1 MNREE
6 LESLDKAVL
15 IDLLLSL
22 LSRIEAL
29 EAENARLKERLAK
42 LEGPPKTPDNSSTPP
57 SHGRKA
63 NRPERKLK
71 GHKGRPGTAR
81 ALAANPD
88 RVVEAR
94 AEACPHCAHPLG
106 QADQKPVQ
114 VYDRIEIPPIR
125 PDVTRVHLHGGVC
138 PCCRKRFTAPVEP
151 ELAPGSPF
159 GRSVEELIVF
169 LHYTQAISYER
180 LAVVMGEVFGVTIS
194 EGAIANIL
202 ARAGRRFLDEAAAI
216 AGTVRASPV
225 ICSDETSAR
234 VEGRNWWEWV
244 FVGEKAVLHHIVPS
258 RAKAVVSDLM
268 DGASPLVWVSDLY
281 GAQQGHGKDWQVCLA
296 HQLRDLQ
303 YAIDEGDNIFA
314 PPLRRLLLRAI
325 AIGQRRDRLKDATLA
340 AHVRNLD
347 QRLDRIMTLGPRGR
361 AGEKLKRRMRRI
373 RGFLFTF
380 VTNRDVPPTN
390 NVSERCLRPSVIFRK
405 VTNGFRSKWGAELY
419 AAIRSVLSTAALAA
433 ISALNAI
440 RRILAGKSVIIPA

>member
-1 MNREE
+1 MNRED
-6 LESLDKAVL
+6 LESLDKAAL

-29 EAENARLKERLAK
+29 EAENAQLKERLAK
-42 LEGPPKTPDNSSTPP
+42 LERPTKTPDNSSTPP

-63 NRPERKLK
+63 NRPERKHK
-71 GHKGRPGTAR
+71 GRKGRPGAAR
-81 ALAANPD
+81 ALAADPG

-125 PDVTRVHLHGGVC
+125 AHVTRVHLHGGVC
-138 PCCRKRFTAPVEP
+138 PCCRQRFTAPVEP
-151 ELAPGSPF
+151 GLAPGSPF
-159 GRSVEELIVF
+159 GRSVEEVIVF
-169 LHYTQAISYER
+169 LHYTQAIGYSR
-180 LAVVMGEVFGVTIS
+180 LAAVMQEVFGVAIS

-202 ARAGRRFLDEAAAI
+202 ARAKGRFLSEAAAI
-216 AGTVRASPV
+216 GETVRASPV

-244 FVGEKAVLHHIVPS
+244 FVGQRAVLHHIVPS

-268 DGASPLVWVSDLY
+268 NGASPLVWVSDLY
-281 GAQQGHGKDWQVCLA
+281 GAQQGHGRDWQVCLA

-303 YAIDEGDNIFA
+303 YAIEEGDNVFA
-314 PPLRRLLLRAI
+314 TPMRRLLLRAI
-325 AIGQRRDRLKDATLA
+325 ATARRRDRLKDATLA
-340 AHVRNLD
+340 QYVRDLD
-347 QRLDRIMTLGPRGR
+347 RKLDRIMKLEPRGR
-361 AGEKLKRRMRRI
+361 AGEKMKRRMRRI

-390 NVSERCLRPSVIFRK
+390 NVSERALRPSVIFRK

-419 AAIRSVLSTAALAA
+419 AAIRSVLSTAALAG
-433 ISALNAI
+433 ISALAAI
-440 RRILAGKSVIIPA
+440 RRILAGESVILPA